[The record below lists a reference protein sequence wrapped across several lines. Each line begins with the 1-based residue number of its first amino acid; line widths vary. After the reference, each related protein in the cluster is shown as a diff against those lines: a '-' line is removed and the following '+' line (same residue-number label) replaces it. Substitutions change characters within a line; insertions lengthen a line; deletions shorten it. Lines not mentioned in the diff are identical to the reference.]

1 MMSTRYT
8 KLASSVVL
16 LVGLLIIFIG
26 TDGFTAFTAEK
37 ARVNHLLKDKPAFPE
52 VTMEDSEGR
61 VYSIDEFRGNYVL
74 ITFFYSSCTTVC
86 IDLEMNMSELYEKIP
101 QKYIGK
107 DIDFLSIS
115 FDPARDDPA
124 TLDIY
129 KNMFNSDGETWR
141 MARIPNQQQLEGL
154 LKEFGVIVIPD
165 DYGNFAHN
173 SAFYLVDGE
182 GKLEEVMDY
191 TNVDEA
197 AEKLMEVLGGRE
209 GRS

>member
-1 MMSTRYT
+1 MSTRYT

-16 LVGLLIIFIG
+16 LFGVLIIFIG

-141 MARIPNQQQLEGL
+141 MVRIPNQQQLEGL

-182 GKLEEVMDY
+182 GELEEVMDY

-197 AEKLMEVLGGRE
+197 AEKLMKVLGGRE

>member
-1 MMSTRYT
+1 MSTRYT
-8 KLASSVVL
+8 KFAAIAVL
-16 LVGLLIIFIG
+16 VFGFLLIFSG
-26 TDGFTAFTAEK
+26 TDGFTAFTAET
-37 ARVNHLLKDKPAFPE
+37 ARVNQLLKDKPVFPE
-52 VTMEDSEGR
+52 VTLEDSEGR
-61 VYSIDEFRGNYVL
+61 VYSMDEFKGNHVL

-86 IDLEMNMSELYEKIP
+86 IDLEMNMSELYDKIP
-101 QKYIGK
+101 RKFIGK

-115 FDPARDDPA
+115 FDPDRDDPA

-141 MARIPNQQQLEGL
+141 MARVPDQRQLDGL

-173 SAFYLVDGE
+173 SAFYLVDGN
-182 GKLEEVMDY
+182 GVLQEVMDY
-191 TNVDEA
+191 KEVDAAARKIQEA
-197 AEKLMEVLGGRE
+197 LDNGE